1 MFDFFFCCPLLVVR
15 HSFYRRT
22 VLSPARS
29 CSFPPFAERVRL
41 LSLAR
46 SHARLLSLTHGVLR
60 GSSLRWWFK
69 IAYVC
74 GFCWCCCFFSAR
86 TSVFFPPKKKGKKK
100 PPVAQFGWWKNGVSP
115 WAAECACVS
124 LCAGLWCGAHNSRV
138 LSGEFSRLGVS
149 LVDSAA
155 VQTRSVAVPGPVK
168 HIHNA
173 GNTAAAASLLSM
185 LVTREPNDCALP
197 SQCTRKRRSRTK
209 YTYTHAHASK
219 RTHTQTH
226 TGSARGATRIERER
240 EKLAQRFCSAAHEK
254 GFASG

>member
-1 MFDFFFCCPLLVVR
+1 MCAGFAGAAASSALGPRF
-15 HSFYRRT
+15 S
-22 VLSPARS
+22 SPQ
-29 CSFPPFAERVRL
+29 
-41 LSLAR
+41 
-46 SHARLLSLTHGVLR
+46 
-60 GSSLRWWFK
+60 
-69 IAYVC
+69 
-74 GFCWCCCFFSAR
+74 
-86 TSVFFPPKKKGKKK
+86 KKGKKK

-219 RTHTQTH
+219 RTHTHKH
-226 TGSARGATRIERER
+226 TREARVGLPGSNGNGKNWHNAFALRLT
-240 EKLAQRFCSAAHEK
+240 KK